1 MVMERVRTLYV
12 CGPMTGLPGL
22 NFEAFFEADK
32 QLRDRGYEVLNPAD
46 RAGRTEGM
54 PWAWYLRH
62 CLKDVADADG
72 LALLAG
78 WERSKGARLERHVAM
93 ELGMPIRMT
102 SRWLAEADDLMR
114 SN

>member
-1 MVMERVRTLYV
+1 MNDVRTLYV

-22 NFEAFFEADK
+22 NFRAFFEADK
-32 QLRDRGYEVLNPAD
+32 RLRDRGFEILNPAD
-46 RAGRTEGM
+46 RAGRTEGK

-78 WERSKGARLERHVAM
+78 WRGSKGARLEYHVAL
-93 ELGMPIRMT
+93 ELGMPARPVEA
-102 SRWLAEADDLMR
+102 WLADADSRAR

>member
-1 MVMERVRTLYV
+1 MNDVKTLYV

-22 NFEAFFEADK
+22 NFRAFFEADK
-32 QLRDRGYEVLNPAD
+32 QLRDRGFEILNPAD

-54 PWAWYLRH
+54 PWSWYLRR

-78 WERSKGARLERHVAM
+78 WERSKGARLEAHVAA
-93 ELGMPIRMT
+93 ELQMPALPVND
-102 SRWLAEADDLMR
+102 WLAEAEAQQR